1 MNVIGL
7 YGAIGWNVLISD
19 NPKLREQMNDSW
31 THGASVSLF
40 SDGNHIVSI
49 SEERL
54 SGIKYDGNFPRKS
67 IEYCLSA
74 GNLSKEDIDV
84 VIVPS
89 MANQNFYKN
98 YINKTIER
106 KVKRYFPK
114 AKVEIVSH
122 HMCHAYSS
130 VFSCDH
136 NEGSFITLDNA
147 GSVLFDTTG
156 NIFAC
161 ENHSF
166 GYFNKEKGIFKYYPG
181 IPMTNNLGNYY
192 WMWAYNIYTQMV
204 QKPIELTDPKYRETF
219 CGKVMGLSAYGNIK
233 EFKKDWRL
241 HFEGVPQVALESLPN
256 RDFNYGNLS
265 AENKAKQLQYNFEN
279 AMLEWM
285 KELKEQGYIEDN
297 LCLAGGVFLNILA
310 NSVIR
315 KNVIAKNM
323 HIPPFPDDTGLSF
336 GAACYGVFKAKEKV
350 TLPHNISLLGR
361 TYSDEEIEEA
371 IGFKGYT
378 NIGKLKYV
386 KYKDF
391 DELCEVVAGHLDD
404 NKIVGWF
411 QNRSE
416 FGPRALGSR
425 SILMNPTPKENKETI
440 NTRIKHRE
448 EWRPFAGIML
458 EEYQKDYFVD
468 TYPNEYML
476 YSLIVNP
483 HQRKKLGAITHKDF
497 SCRIQ
502 TVNKELHPEVTT
514 LLQKYNEKTDCPVL
528 LNTSFN
534 DNGQPIVESPKDAIK
549 TFMNI
554 DLDYLVIGNYLVVKM

>member
-19 NPKLREQMNDSW
+19 NPKLRQQMNDSW

-40 SDGNHIVSI
+40 SDGNHVVSI

-74 GNLSKEDIDV
+74 GNLSKEDIDL

-98 YINKTIER
+98 YVNKTVEK

-130 VFSCDH
+130 VFSCDY

-192 WMWAYNIYTQMV
+192 WLWAYNIYTQMV

-219 CGKVMGLSAYGNIK
+219 CGKVMGLSAYGNTK
-233 EFKKDWRL
+233 ELKKDWRV
-241 HFEGVPQVALESLPN
+241 HFEGIPQVALESLPG
-256 RDFNYGNLS
+256 RDFNYGSLS

-315 KNVIAKNM
+315 KNGIAENM

-336 GAACYGVFKAKEKV
+336 GAACYGVFKSKEKV

-371 IGFKGYT
+371 LEGT
-378 NIGKLKYV
+378 D
-386 KYKDF
+386 YKKF
-391 DELCEVVAGHLDD
+391 DNFEELCDETVKVLAD

-458 EEYQKDYFVD
+458 EEYQEEYFMD

-476 YSLIVNP
+476 YSLIVKP

-514 LLQKYNEKTDCPVL
+514 LLQKYNEETDCPVL

-534 DNGQPIVESPKDAIK
+534 DNGQPIVETPKHALK
-549 TFMNI
+549 TFENI
-554 DLDYLVIGNYLVVKM
+554 DLDYLVIGNYLVVKQ

>member
-19 NPKLREQMNDSW
+19 NPKLRQQSEESW
-31 THGASVSLF
+31 THGASVTLF

-74 GNLSKEDIDV
+74 SNLSKEDIDV

-98 YINKTIER
+98 YINKTVEK

-147 GSVLFDTTG
+147 GSILFDTTG

-166 GYFNKEKGIFKYYPG
+166 GYFNKEKGIFRYHAG

-192 WMWAYNIYTQMV
+192 WLWAHNIYCQMV
-204 QKPIELTDPKYRETF
+204 QKNINLTDPKYRETF
-219 CGKVMGLSAYGNIK
+219 CGKVMGLSAYGNTK
-233 EFKKDWRL
+233 ELKKDWRL
-241 HFEGVPQVALESLPN
+241 HFEGIPQVALESLPG
-256 RDFNYGNLS
+256 RDFNYGSLS

-285 KELKEQGYIEDN
+285 KELKEKGYIEDN

-315 KNVIAKNM
+315 KNGIAENM

-371 IGFKGYT
+371 LEGT
-378 NIGKLKYV
+378 D
-386 KYKDF
+386 YKKF
-391 DELCEVVAGHLDD
+391 DNFEELCDETVKVLAD

-458 EEYQKDYFVD
+458 EEYQEEYFTDV
-468 TYPNEYML
+468 YPNEYML
-476 YSLIVNP
+476 YSLIVRP

-514 LLQKYNEKTDCPVL
+514 LLQKYNEETKCPVL

-534 DNGQPIVESPKDAIK
+534 DNGQPIVETPKDAIK
-549 TFMNI
+549 TFKNI
-554 DLDYLVIGNYLVVKM
+554 DLDCLVIGNYLVVKK

>member
-19 NPKLREQMNDSW
+19 NPKLSNQMNESW
-31 THGASVSLF
+31 THGASVTLF
-40 SDGNHIVSI
+40 SDGNHIASI

-67 IEYCLSA
+67 IEYCLST

-98 YINKTIER
+98 YINKTIEK

-114 AKVEIVSH
+114 AKVEIASH
-122 HMCHAYSS
+122 HLCHAYSS
-130 VFSCDH
+130 VFSCDY

-147 GSVLFDTTG
+147 GSVLFDTSG
-156 NIFAC
+156 QIFAC

-181 IPMTNNLGNYY
+181 IPMTNNFGNYY
-192 WMWAYNIYTQMV
+192 WMWAHNIYTQMV
-204 QKPIELTDPKYRETF
+204 QKKIDITDPKYRETF

-233 EFKKDWRL
+233 DPKKDWRL
-241 HFEGVPQVALESLPN
+241 HFEGIPQVALESLPG

-285 KELKEQGYIEDN
+285 KELKEQGYIDDN

-315 KNVIAKNM
+315 KNGVAKNM

-371 IGFKGYT
+371 LEGME
-378 NIGKLKYV
+378 
-386 KYKDF
+386 YKKF
-391 DELCEVVAGHLDD
+391 DTFEELCDKTVNVLAE

-458 EEYQKDYFVD
+458 EEYQDEYFMD

-476 YSLIVNP
+476 YSLVVKP

-502 TVNKELHPEVTT
+502 TVNQKLHPEVTT
-514 LLQKYNEKTDCPVL
+514 LLQKYNEKTECPVL

-534 DNGQPIVESPKDAIK
+534 DNGYPIVSSIEDAY
-549 TFMNI
+549 MMLPS
-554 DLDYLVIGNYLVVKM
+554 LDGIVINGVLITE

>member
-1 MNVIGL
+1 MNVVGL

-19 NPKLREQMNDSW
+19 NPKLMDQSVDSW
-31 THGASVSLF
+31 SHGSSVTLIKE
-40 SDGNHIVSI
+40 GEHCVSI

-67 IEYCLSA
+67 IEYCLSTA
-74 GNLSKEDIDV
+74 NLDKNDIDL
-84 VIVPS
+84 VIIPS

-98 YINKTIER
+98 FINKTIE
-106 KVKRYFPK
+106 KKIKRYFPK
-114 AKVEIVSH
+114 AKMEIASH
-122 HMCHAYSS
+122 HMCHASSS
-130 VFSCDH
+130 VFSCSY

-147 GSVLFDTTG
+147 GSVIFDTIG
-156 NIFAC
+156 QILAC

-166 GYFNKEKGIFKYYPG
+166 GYFNKEKNIFRYYPG
-181 IPMTNNLGNYY
+181 IPHTNNIGNYY
-192 WMWAYNIYTQMV
+192 WMWAHHIYESKIKKNISIV
-204 QKPIELTDPKYRETF
+204 DPKYRETF

-233 EFKKDWRL
+233 EFKKDWRN
-241 HFEGVPQVALESLPN
+241 HFEGIPQVALESFPN
-256 RDFNYGNLS
+256 RDFNYQNLS
-265 AENKAKQLQYNFEN
+265 PENKAKQLQYNFEN

-285 KELKEQGYIEDN
+285 KELREQGYIEDN

-315 KNVIAKNM
+315 KNKITKNI

-336 GAACYGVFKAKEKV
+336 GAACYGVFKSKEKV

-371 IGFKGYT
+371 LEGT
-378 NIGKLKYV
+378 D
-386 KYKDF
+386 YKKF
-391 DELCEVVAGHLDD
+391 DNFEELCDETVKVLAD

-458 EEYQKDYFVD
+458 
-468 TYPNEYML
+468 
-476 YSLIVNP
+476 
-483 HQRKKLGAITHKDF
+483 
-497 SCRIQ
+497 
-502 TVNKELHPEVTT
+502 
-514 LLQKYNEKTDCPVL
+514 
-528 LNTSFN
+528 
-534 DNGQPIVESPKDAIK
+534 
-549 TFMNI
+549 
-554 DLDYLVIGNYLVVKM
+554 

>member
-7 YGAIGWNVLISD
+7 YGAIGWNVLLSD
-19 NPKLREQMNDSW
+19 NPKLRNQMNDSW

-40 SDGNHIVSI
+40 SDGNHVVSI

-89 MANQNFYKN
+89 MANQNLYKN
-98 YINKTIER
+98 YINGTLKSKLR
-106 KVKRYFPK
+106 RYFPK
-114 AKVEIVSH
+114 ARVEMISH
-122 HMCHAYSS
+122 HLSHAYSS
-130 VFSCDH
+130 VFSCDY

-156 NIFAC
+156 QIFAC

-166 GYFNKEKGIFKYYPG
+166 GYFNKEKGIFRYHPG

-192 WMWAYNIYTQMV
+192 WQWAHNIYSQMV
-204 QKPIELTDPKYRETF
+204 QKPIDITDPKYRETF

-233 EFKKDWRL
+233 EPKKDWRL
-241 HFEGVPQVALESLPN
+241 HFEGIPQVALESLPG

-285 KELKEQGYIEDN
+285 KQLKEQGYIEDN

-310 NSVIR
+310 NSVLR
-315 KNVIAKNM
+315 KNDIAKNM

-336 GAACYGVFKAKEKV
+336 GAACYGAFKAKEKV

-371 IGFKGYT
+371 LEGIE
-378 NIGKLKYV
+378 
-386 KYKDF
+386 YKKF
-391 DELCEVVAGHLDD
+391 DTFEELCDKTVNVLAE

-425 SILMNPTPKENKETI
+425 SILMNPTPKENKEMI

-458 EEYQKDYFVD
+458 EEYQDEYFMD

-476 YSLIVNP
+476 YSLVVKP

-514 LLQKYNEKTDCPVL
+514 LLQKYNEKTECPVL

-534 DNGQPIVESPKDAIK
+534 DNGQPIVETPKDAVK
-549 TFMNI
+549 TFKNI
-554 DLDYLVIGNYLVVKM
+554 DLDYLVIGNYLVVKQ

>member
-19 NPKLREQMNDSW
+19 NPKLRQQAEESW
-31 THGASVSLF
+31 THGASVTLF
-40 SDGNHIVSI
+40 SDGNHVASI

-74 GNLSKEDIDV
+74 SNLSKEDIDV

-98 YINKTIER
+98 YINKTVEK

-147 GSVLFDTTG
+147 GSILFDTTG

-166 GYFNKEKGIFKYYPG
+166 GYFNKEKGIFRYHAG

-192 WMWAYNIYTQMV
+192 WLWAHNIYCQMV
-204 QKPIELTDPKYRETF
+204 QKNINLTDPKYRETF

-233 EFKKDWRL
+233 ELKKDWRL
-241 HFEGVPQVALESLPN
+241 HFEGIPQVALESFPG
-256 RDFNYGNLS
+256 RDFNYGSLS

-285 KELKEQGYIEDN
+285 KELKEKGYIEDN

-315 KNVIAKNM
+315 KNGIAENM

-371 IGFKGYT
+371 LEGT
-378 NIGKLKYV
+378 D
-386 KYKDF
+386 YKKF
-391 DELCEVVAGHLDD
+391 DNFEELCDETVKVLAD

-425 SILMNPTPKENKETI
+425 SILMNPTPKENKKTI

-458 EEYQKDYFVD
+458 EEYQEEYFTDV
-468 TYPNEYML
+468 YPNEYML
-476 YSLIVNP
+476 YSLIVRP

-514 LLQKYNEKTDCPVL
+514 LLQKYNEETKCPVL

-534 DNGQPIVESPKDAIK
+534 DNGQPIVETPKDAIK
-549 TFMNI
+549 TFKNI
-554 DLDYLVIGNYLVVKM
+554 DLDYLVIGNYFVVKK

>member
-19 NPKLREQMNDSW
+19 NPKLRQQAEESW
-31 THGASVSLF
+31 THGASVTLF
-40 SDGNHIVSI
+40 SDGNHVVSI

-98 YINKTIER
+98 YINKTVEK

-147 GSVLFDTTG
+147 GSILFNTAG
-156 NIFAC
+156 QIFAS

-166 GYFNKEKGIFKYYPG
+166 GYFNKEKGIFRYHAG

-192 WMWAYNIYTQMV
+192 WLWAHNIYCQMV
-204 QKPIELTDPKYRETF
+204 QKNINLTDSKYRETF
-219 CGKVMGLSAYGNIK
+219 CGKVMGLSAYGNTK
-233 EFKKDWRL
+233 ELKKDWRL
-241 HFEGVPQVALESLPN
+241 HFEGIPQVALESFPG

-285 KELKEQGYIEDN
+285 KELKEKGYIEDN

-315 KNVIAKNM
+315 KNGIAENM

-371 IGFKGYT
+371 LEGT
-378 NIGKLKYV
+378 D
-386 KYKDF
+386 YKKF
-391 DELCEVVAGHLDD
+391 DNFEELCDETVKVLAD

-458 EEYQKDYFVD
+458 EEYQEEYFMD

-476 YSLIVNP
+476 YSLIVRP

-514 LLQKYNEKTDCPVL
+514 LLQKYNEETKCPVL

-534 DNGQPIVESPKDAIK
+534 DNGQPIVETPKDAIK
-549 TFMNI
+549 TFKNI
-554 DLDYLVIGNYLVVKM
+554 DLDCLVIGNYLVVKK

>member
-67 IEYCLSA
+67 VEYCLSA

-98 YINKTIER
+98 YINKTIEK

-122 HMCHAYSS
+122 HLCHAYSS

-156 NIFAC
+156 NVFAC

-192 WMWAYNIYTQMV
+192 WLWAYNIYTQKM
-204 QKPIELTDPKYRETF
+204 QKKIDLTDPKYRETF

-241 HFEGVPQVALESLPN
+241 HFEGIPQVALESLPG

-285 KELKEQGYIEDN
+285 KELKKQGYIEDN

-315 KNVIAKNM
+315 KNGIAENI

-371 IGFKGYT
+371 LEGT
-378 NIGKLKYV
+378 D
-386 KYKDF
+386 YKKFDDF
-391 DELCEVVAGHLDD
+391 EELCDETVKVLAD

-458 EEYQKDYFVD
+458 EEYQEEYFTDV
-468 TYPNEYML
+468 YPNEYML
-476 YSLIVNP
+476 YSLTVRP

-534 DNGQPIVESPKDAIK
+534 DNGQPIVETPKDALK
-549 TFMNI
+549 TFNNI
-554 DLDYLVIGNYLVVKM
+554 DLDYLVIGNYLIRKK

>member
-19 NPKLREQMNDSW
+19 NPKLSNQMNESW
-31 THGASVSLF
+31 THGASVTLF
-40 SDGNHIVSI
+40 SDGNHIASI

-67 IEYCLSA
+67 IEYCLST

-98 YINKTIER
+98 YINKTIEK

-114 AKVEIVSH
+114 AKVEIASH
-122 HMCHAYSS
+122 HLCHAYSS
-130 VFSCDH
+130 VFSCDY

-147 GSVLFDTTG
+147 GSVLFDTSG
-156 NIFAC
+156 QIFAC

-181 IPMTNNLGNYY
+181 IPMTNNFGNYY
-192 WMWAYNIYTQMV
+192 WMWAHNIYTQMV
-204 QKPIELTDPKYRETF
+204 QKKIDITDPKYRETF

-233 EFKKDWRL
+233 DPKKDWRL
-241 HFEGVPQVALESLPN
+241 HFEGIPQVALESLPS

-285 KELKEQGYIEDN
+285 KELKEQGYIDDN

-315 KNVIAKNM
+315 KNGVAKNM

-371 IGFKGYT
+371 LEGME
-378 NIGKLKYV
+378 
-386 KYKDF
+386 YKKF
-391 DELCEVVAGHLDD
+391 DTFGELCDKTVNVLAE

-458 EEYQKDYFVD
+458 EEYQDEYFMD

-476 YSLIVNP
+476 YSLVVKP

-502 TVNKELHPEVTT
+502 TVNQKLHPEVTT
-514 LLQKYNEKTDCPVL
+514 LLQKYNEKTECPVL

-534 DNGQPIVESPKDAIK
+534 DNGQPIVETPKDAIK
-549 TFMNI
+549 TFKNI
-554 DLDYLVIGNYLVVKM
+554 DLDYLVIGNYFVVKQ

>member
-19 NPKLREQMNDSW
+19 NPKLSNQMNESW
-31 THGASVSLF
+31 THGASVTLF
-40 SDGNHIVSI
+40 SDGNHIASI

-67 IEYCLSA
+67 IEYCLST

-98 YINKTIER
+98 YINKTIEK

-114 AKVEIVSH
+114 AKVEIASH
-122 HMCHAYSS
+122 HLCHAYSS
-130 VFSCDH
+130 VFSCDY

-147 GSVLFDTTG
+147 GSVLFDTSG
-156 NIFAC
+156 QIFAC

-181 IPMTNNLGNYY
+181 IPMTNNFGNYY
-192 WMWAYNIYTQMV
+192 WMWAHNIYTQMV
-204 QKPIELTDPKYRETF
+204 QKKIDITDPKYRETF

-233 EFKKDWRL
+233 DPKKDWRL
-241 HFEGVPQVALESLPN
+241 HFEGIPQVALESLPS

-285 KELKEQGYIEDN
+285 KELKEQGYIDDN

-315 KNVIAKNM
+315 KNGVAKNM

-371 IGFKGYT
+371 LEGME
-378 NIGKLKYV
+378 
-386 KYKDF
+386 YKKF
-391 DELCEVVAGHLDD
+391 DTFEELCGKTVNVLAE

-458 EEYQKDYFVD
+458 EEYQDEYFMD

-476 YSLIVNP
+476 YSLVVKP

-502 TVNKELHPEVTT
+502 TVNQKLHPEVTT
-514 LLQKYNEKTDCPVL
+514 LLQKYNEKTECPVL

-534 DNGQPIVESPKDAIK
+534 DNGQPIVETPKDAIK
-549 TFMNI
+549 TFKNI
-554 DLDYLVIGNYLVVKM
+554 DLDYLVIGNYFVVKQ

>member
-7 YGAIGWNVLISD
+7 YGAIGWNVLLSD
-19 NPKLREQMNDSW
+19 NSKLRNQMNESW
-31 THGASVSLF
+31 THGASVTLF
-40 SDGNHIVSI
+40 SDGNHVTSI

-89 MANQNFYKN
+89 MANQNLYKN
-98 YINKTIER
+98 YINGTLKS
-106 KVKRYFPK
+106 KLKRYFPK
-114 AKVEIVSH
+114 ARVEMISH
-122 HMCHAYSS
+122 HLSHAYSS

-156 NIFAC
+156 QIFAC

-166 GYFNKEKGIFKYYPG
+166 GYFNKEKGIFRYHAG

-192 WMWAYNIYTQMV
+192 WQWAHNIYSQMV
-204 QKPIELTDPKYRETF
+204 QKPIDITDPKYRETF

-233 EFKKDWRL
+233 EPKKDWRL
-241 HFEGVPQVALESLPN
+241 HFEGIPQVALESLPG
-256 RDFNYGNLS
+256 RDFNYGNIS

-285 KELKEQGYIEDN
+285 KQLKEQGYIEDN

-310 NSVIR
+310 NSVLR
-315 KNVIAKNM
+315 KNNIAKNM

-371 IGFKGYT
+371 LEGIE
-378 NIGKLKYV
+378 
-386 KYKDF
+386 YKKF
-391 DELCEVVAGHLDD
+391 DTFEELCDKTVNVLAE

-425 SILMNPTPKENKETI
+425 SILMNPTPKENKKTI

-458 EEYQKDYFVD
+458 EEYQDEYFMD

-476 YSLIVNP
+476 YSLVVKP

-502 TVNKELHPEVTT
+502 TVNKKLHPEVTI
-514 LLQKYNEKTDCPVL
+514 LLQKYNKKTECPVL

-534 DNGQPIVESPKDAIK
+534 DNGQPIVETPKDAVK
-549 TFMNI
+549 TFKNI
-554 DLDYLVIGNYLVVKM
+554 DLDYLVIGNYLVVKQ

>member
-19 NPKLREQMNDSW
+19 NPKLRQQSEESW
-31 THGASVSLF
+31 THGASVTLF
-40 SDGNHIVSI
+40 SDGNHVASI

-74 GNLSKEDIDV
+74 SNLSKEDIDV
-84 VIVPS
+84 VVVPS

-98 YINKTIER
+98 YINKTVEK

-114 AKVEIVSH
+114 AEVRIASH
-122 HMCHAYSS
+122 HLCHAYSS

-147 GSVLFDTTG
+147 GSILFDTTG

-166 GYFNKEKGIFKYYPG
+166 GYFNKEKGIFRYHAG

-192 WMWAYNIYTQMV
+192 WMWAYHIYVNKM
-204 QKPIELTDPKYRETF
+204 QKEIQLTDPKYRETF
-219 CGKVMGLSAYGNIK
+219 CGKVMGLSAYGNTK
-233 EFKKDWRL
+233 ELKKDWRL
-241 HFEGVPQVALESLPN
+241 HFEGIPQVALESLPG
-256 RDFNYGNLS
+256 RDFNYGSLS

-285 KELKEQGYIEDN
+285 KELKEKGYIEDN

-315 KNVIAKNM
+315 KNDIAENM

-371 IGFKGYT
+371 LEGT
-378 NIGKLKYV
+378 D
-386 KYKDF
+386 YKKF
-391 DELCEVVAGHLDD
+391 DNFEELCDETVKVLAD

-458 EEYQKDYFVD
+458 EEYQEEYFMD

-476 YSLIVNP
+476 YSLIVRP

-514 LLQKYNEKTDCPVL
+514 LLQKYNEETDCPVL

-534 DNGQPIVESPKDAIK
+534 DNGQPIVETPKDAIK
-549 TFMNI
+549 TFKNI
-554 DLDYLVIGNYLVVKM
+554 DLDCLVIGNYLVVKK

>member
-19 NPKLREQMNDSW
+19 NPKLRQQMNDSW

-40 SDGNHIVSI
+40 SDGNHVASI

-74 GNLSKEDIDV
+74 GNLSKEDIDL

-98 YINKTIER
+98 YVNKTVEK

-122 HMCHAYSS
+122 HLCHAYSS
-130 VFSCDH
+130 VFSCDY

-192 WMWAYNIYTQMV
+192 WLWAYNIYTQMV

-219 CGKVMGLSAYGNIK
+219 CGKVMGLSAYGNTK
-233 EFKKDWRL
+233 ELKKDWRV
-241 HFEGVPQVALESLPN
+241 HFEGIPQVALESLPG

-285 KELKEQGYIEDN
+285 KELKEQGYIENN

-315 KNVIAKNM
+315 KNGIAENM

-361 TYSDEEIEEA
+361 TYSDKEIEEA
-371 IGFKGYT
+371 LEGT
-378 NIGKLKYV
+378 D
-386 KYKDF
+386 YKKF
-391 DELCEVVAGHLDD
+391 DNFEELCEKTAKLLAE

-425 SILMNPTPKENKETI
+425 SILMNPTPKENKDII

-448 EWRPFAGIML
+448 TWRPFAGIIL
-458 EEYQKDYFVD
+458 EEYQEEYFMD
-468 TYPNEYML
+468 NYSNEYML
-476 YSLIVNP
+476 YSLIVRSN
-483 HQRKKLGAITHKDF
+483 QRRKLGAITHKDF

-502 TVNKELHPEVTT
+502 TVNSKLHPEVTT
-514 LLQKYNEKTDCPVL
+514 LLQKYNEETGCPVL

-534 DNGQPIVESPKDAIK
+534 DNGQPIIETPKDAVK
-549 TFMNI
+549 TFENI
-554 DLDYLVIGNYLVVKM
+554 DLDYLVIGNYLVTKNKKRL

>member
-19 NPKLREQMNDSW
+19 NPKLRRQAEESW
-31 THGASVSLF
+31 THGASVTLF
-40 SDGNHIVSI
+40 SDGNHIASI

-74 GNLSKEDIDV
+74 SNLSKEDIDV

-98 YINKTIER
+98 YINKTVEK

-147 GSVLFDTTG
+147 GSILFDTTG

-166 GYFNKEKGIFKYYPG
+166 GYFNKEKGIFRYHAG

-192 WMWAYNIYTQMV
+192 WLWAHNIYCQMV
-204 QKPIELTDPKYRETF
+204 QKNINLTDPKYRETF
-219 CGKVMGLSAYGNIK
+219 CGKVMGLSAYGNTK
-233 EFKKDWRL
+233 ELKKDWRL
-241 HFEGVPQVALESLPN
+241 HFEGIPQVALESFPG
-256 RDFNYGNLS
+256 RDFNYGSLS

-285 KELKEQGYIEDN
+285 KELKGKGYIENN

-315 KNVIAKNM
+315 KNGIAENM

-371 IGFKGYT
+371 LEGT
-378 NIGKLKYV
+378 D
-386 KYKDF
+386 YKKF
-391 DELCEVVAGHLDD
+391 DNFEELCDETVKVLAD

-425 SILMNPTPKENKETI
+425 SILMNPTPKENKKTI

-458 EEYQKDYFVD
+458 EEYQEEYFTDV
-468 TYPNEYML
+468 YPNEYML
-476 YSLIVNP
+476 YSLTVRP
-483 HQRKKLGAITHKDF
+483 YQRKKLGAITHKDF

-514 LLQKYNEKTDCPVL
+514 LLQKYNEETKCPVL

-534 DNGQPIVESPKDAIK
+534 DNGQPIVETPKDAIK
-549 TFMNI
+549 TFKNI
-554 DLDYLVIGNYLVVKM
+554 DLDYLVIGNYFVVKK

>member
-7 YGAIGWNVLISD
+7 YGAIGWNVLLSD
-19 NPKLREQMNDSW
+19 NPKLRNQMNESW
-31 THGASVSLF
+31 THGASVTLF
-40 SDGNHIVSI
+40 SGGNHVTSI

-89 MANQNFYKN
+89 MANQNLYRN
-98 YINKTIER
+98 YINGTLKS
-106 KVKRYFPK
+106 KLKRYFPK
-114 AKVEIVSH
+114 ARVEIVSH
-122 HMCHAYSS
+122 HLSHAYSS

-166 GYFNKEKGIFKYYPG
+166 GYFNKEKGIFRYYPG

-192 WMWAYNIYTQMV
+192 WVWAHNIYSQMV
-204 QKPIELTDPKYRETF
+204 QKPIDITDPKYRETF

-233 EFKKDWRL
+233 EPKKDWRL
-241 HFEGVPQVALESLPN
+241 HFEGIPQVALESLPG

-285 KELKEQGYIEDN
+285 KQLKEQGYIVDN

-310 NSVIR
+310 NSVLR
-315 KNVIAKNM
+315 KNDIAKNM

-371 IGFKGYT
+371 LEGIE
-378 NIGKLKYV
+378 
-386 KYKDF
+386 YKKF
-391 DELCEVVAGHLDD
+391 NTFEELCDKTVNVLAE

-425 SILMNPTPKENKETI
+425 SILMNPTPKENKEMI

-458 EEYQKDYFVD
+458 EEYQDEYFTD

-476 YSLIVNP
+476 YSLVVKP

-514 LLQKYNEKTDCPVL
+514 LLQKYNKKTECPVL

-534 DNGQPIVESPKDAIK
+534 DNGQPIVETPKDAIK
-549 TFMNI
+549 TFKNI
-554 DLDYLVIGNYLVVKM
+554 DLDYLVIGNYLVVKQ

>member
-7 YGAIGWNVLISD
+7 YGAIGWNVLLSD
-19 NPKLREQMNDSW
+19 NPKLRNQMNESW
-31 THGASVSLF
+31 THGASVTLF
-40 SDGNHIVSI
+40 SDGNHVTSI

-89 MANQNFYKN
+89 MANQNLYRN
-98 YINKTIER
+98 YINGTLKS
-106 KVKRYFPK
+106 KLKRYFPK
-114 AKVEIVSH
+114 ARVEIVSH
-122 HMCHAYSS
+122 HLSHAYSS

-166 GYFNKEKGIFKYYPG
+166 GYFNKEKGIFRYYPG

-192 WMWAYNIYTQMV
+192 WVWAHNIYSQMV
-204 QKPIELTDPKYRETF
+204 QKPIDITDPKYRETF

-233 EFKKDWRL
+233 EPKKDWRL
-241 HFEGVPQVALESLPN
+241 HFEGIPQVALESLPG

-285 KELKEQGYIEDN
+285 KQLKEQGYIVDN

-310 NSVIR
+310 NSVLR
-315 KNVIAKNM
+315 KNDIAKNM

-371 IGFKGYT
+371 LEGIE
-378 NIGKLKYV
+378 
-386 KYKDF
+386 YKKF
-391 DELCEVVAGHLDD
+391 DTFEELCDKTVNVLAE

-425 SILMNPTPKENKETI
+425 SILMNPTPKENKEMI

-458 EEYQKDYFVD
+458 EEYQDEYFTD
-468 TYPNEYML
+468 TYSNEYML
-476 YSLIVNP
+476 YSLVVKP

-514 LLQKYNEKTDCPVL
+514 LLQKYNKKTECPVL

-534 DNGQPIVESPKDAIK
+534 DNGQPIVETPKDAIK
-549 TFMNI
+549 TFKNI
-554 DLDYLVIGNYLVVKM
+554 DLDYLVIGNYLVVKQ

>member
-19 NPKLREQMNDSW
+19 NPKLRQQAEESW
-31 THGASVSLF
+31 THGASVTLF
-40 SDGNHIVSI
+40 SDGNHIASI

-74 GNLSKEDIDV
+74 SNLSKEDIDV
-84 VIVPS
+84 VVVPS

-98 YINKTIER
+98 YINKTVEK

-147 GSVLFDTTG
+147 GSILFNTAG
-156 NIFAC
+156 QIFSS

-166 GYFNKEKGIFKYYPG
+166 GYFNKEKGIFRYHAG

-192 WMWAYNIYTQMV
+192 WLWAHNIYCQMV
-204 QKPIELTDPKYRETF
+204 QKNINLTDPKYRETF
-219 CGKVMGLSAYGNIK
+219 CGKVMGLSAYGNTK
-233 EFKKDWRL
+233 ELKKDWRL
-241 HFEGVPQVALESLPN
+241 HFEGIPQVALESLPG

-285 KELKEQGYIEDN
+285 KELKEKGYIEDN

-315 KNVIAKNM
+315 KNGIAENM

-350 TLPHNISLLGR
+350 SLPHNISLLGR

-371 IGFKGYT
+371 LEGT
-378 NIGKLKYV
+378 D
-386 KYKDF
+386 YKKF
-391 DELCEVVAGHLDD
+391 DNFEELCDETVKVLAD

-458 EEYQKDYFVD
+458 EEYQEEYFMD

-476 YSLIVNP
+476 YSLIVKP

-514 LLQKYNEKTDCPVL
+514 LLQKYNEETDCPVL

-534 DNGQPIVESPKDAIK
+534 DNGQPIVETPKDAIK
-549 TFMNI
+549 TFKNI
-554 DLDYLVIGNYLVVKM
+554 DLDYLVIGSYLVVKK

>member
-19 NPKLREQMNDSW
+19 NPKLRQQSEESW
-31 THGASVSLF
+31 THGASVTLF
-40 SDGNHIVSI
+40 SDGNHIASI

-74 GNLSKEDIDV
+74 SNLSKEDIDV
-84 VIVPS
+84 VVVPS

-98 YINKTIER
+98 YINKTVEK

-147 GSVLFDTTG
+147 GSILFDTTG

-166 GYFNKEKGIFKYYPG
+166 GYFNKEKGIFRYHAG

-192 WMWAYNIYTQMV
+192 WLWAHNIYCQMV
-204 QKPIELTDPKYRETF
+204 QKNINLTDLKYRETF
-219 CGKVMGLSAYGNIK
+219 CGKVMGLSAYGNTK
-233 EFKKDWRL
+233 ELKKDWRL
-241 HFEGVPQVALESLPN
+241 HFEGIPQVALESLPG
-256 RDFNYGNLS
+256 RDFNYGSLS

-285 KELKEQGYIEDN
+285 KELKEKGYIEDN

-315 KNVIAKNM
+315 KNGIAENM

-336 GAACYGVFKAKEKV
+336 GAACYGVFNAKEKV
-350 TLPHNISLLGR
+350 SLPHNISLLGR

-371 IGFKGYT
+371 LEGT
-378 NIGKLKYV
+378 D
-386 KYKDF
+386 YKKFDDF
-391 DELCEVVAGHLDD
+391 EELCDETVKVLAD

-458 EEYQKDYFVD
+458 EEYQEEYFMD

-476 YSLIVNP
+476 YSLIVRP

-514 LLQKYNEKTDCPVL
+514 LLQKYNEETKCPVL

-534 DNGQPIVESPKDAIK
+534 DNGQPIVETPKDAIK
-549 TFMNI
+549 TFKNI
-554 DLDYLVIGNYLVVKM
+554 DLDCLVIGNYLVVKK

>member
-19 NPKLREQMNDSW
+19 NPKLRQQSEDSW
-31 THGASVSLF
+31 THGASVTLF
-40 SDGNHIVSI
+40 SDGNHIASI

-74 GNLSKEDIDV
+74 SNLSKEDIDV

-98 YINKTIER
+98 YINKTVEK

-114 AKVEIVSH
+114 AKVEVVSH

-147 GSVLFDTTG
+147 GSILFDTTG
-156 NIFAC
+156 QIFAC

-192 WMWAYNIYTQMV
+192 WLWAHNIYCQMV
-204 QKPIELTDPKYRETF
+204 QKNINLTDPKYRETF
-219 CGKVMGLSAYGNIK
+219 CGKVMGLSAYGNTK
-233 EFKKDWRL
+233 ELKKDWRL
-241 HFEGVPQVALESLPN
+241 HFEGIPQVALESLPG

-285 KELKEQGYIEDN
+285 KELKEKGYIEDN

-315 KNVIAKNM
+315 KNGIAENM

-336 GAACYGVFKAKEKV
+336 GAACYGVFKSKEKV

-371 IGFKGYT
+371 LEGT
-378 NIGKLKYV
+378 D
-386 KYKDF
+386 YKKFDDF
-391 DELCEVVAGHLDD
+391 EELCDETVKVLAD

-458 EEYQKDYFVD
+458 EEYQEEYFMD

-476 YSLIVNP
+476 YSLIVRP

-514 LLQKYNEKTDCPVL
+514 LLQKYNEETNCPVL

-534 DNGQPIVESPKDAIK
+534 DNGQPIVETPKDAIK
-549 TFMNI
+549 TFKNI
-554 DLDYLVIGNYLVVKM
+554 DLDYLVIGNYLVVKK

>member
-19 NPKLREQMNDSW
+19 NPKLSNQMNESW
-31 THGASVSLF
+31 THGASVTLF
-40 SDGNHIVSI
+40 SDGNHIASI

-67 IEYCLSA
+67 IEYCLST
-74 GNLSKEDIDV
+74 GNLSKDDIDV

-114 AKVEIVSH
+114 AKVEIASH
-122 HMCHAYSS
+122 HLCHAYSS
-130 VFSCDH
+130 VFSCDY

-147 GSVLFDTTG
+147 GSVLFDTVG
-156 NIFAC
+156 QIFAC

-166 GYFNKEKGIFKYYPG
+166 GYFNKEKGIFRYHPG

-192 WMWAYNIYTQMV
+192 WMWAHNIYTQMV
-204 QKPIELTDPKYRETF
+204 QKQIDITDPKYRETF

-233 EFKKDWRL
+233 NPKKDWRN
-241 HFEGVPQVALESLPN
+241 HFEGIPQVALESLPSRN
-256 RDFNYGNLS
+256 FNYGNLS

-285 KELKEQGYIEDN
+285 KELKEQGYIDDN

-315 KNVIAKNM
+315 KNGVAKNM

-371 IGFKGYT
+371 LEGME
-378 NIGKLKYV
+378 
-386 KYKDF
+386 YKKF
-391 DELCEVVAGHLDD
+391 DTFEELCDKTVNVLAE

-458 EEYQKDYFVD
+458 EEYQDEYFTD

-476 YSLIVNP
+476 YSLVVRPN
-483 HQRKKLGAITHKDF
+483 QRKKLGAITHRDF

-514 LLQKYNEKTDCPVL
+514 LLQKYNEKTECPVL

-534 DNGQPIVESPKDAIK
+534 DNGQPIVETPKDAIK
-549 TFMNI
+549 TFKNI
-554 DLDYLVIGNYLVVKM
+554 DLDYLVIGNYLVVKQ

>member
-19 NPKLREQMNDSW
+19 NPKLRQQSEESW
-31 THGASVSLF
+31 THGASVTLF
-40 SDGNHIVSI
+40 SDGNHIASI

-74 GNLSKEDIDV
+74 SNLSKEDIDV

-98 YINKTIER
+98 YINKTIEK

-147 GSVLFDTTG
+147 GSILFNTAG
-156 NIFAC
+156 QIFAS

-166 GYFNKEKGIFKYYPG
+166 GYFNKEKGIFRYHAG

-192 WMWAYNIYTQMV
+192 WLWAHNIYCQMV
-204 QKPIELTDPKYRETF
+204 QKNINLTDPKYRETF
-219 CGKVMGLSAYGNIK
+219 CGKVMGLSAYGNTK
-233 EFKKDWRL
+233 ELKKDWRL
-241 HFEGVPQVALESLPN
+241 HFEGIPQVALESLPG

-285 KELKEQGYIEDN
+285 KELKEKGYIEDN

-310 NSVIR
+310 NSVLR
-315 KNVIAKNM
+315 KNKVAENM

-336 GAACYGVFKAKEKV
+336 GAACYGVFKSKEKV

-371 IGFKGYT
+371 LEGT
-378 NIGKLKYV
+378 D
-386 KYKDF
+386 YKKF
-391 DELCEVVAGHLDD
+391 DNFEELCDETVKVLAD

-458 EEYQKDYFVD
+458 EEYQEEYFMD

-476 YSLIVNP
+476 YSLIVRP

-514 LLQKYNEKTDCPVL
+514 LLQKYNEETDCPVL

-534 DNGQPIVESPKDAIK
+534 DNGQPIVETPKDAIK
-549 TFMNI
+549 TFKNI
-554 DLDYLVIGNYLVVKM
+554 DLDYLVIGNYLVVKK

>member
-40 SDGNHIVSI
+40 SDGNHVVSI

-98 YINKTIER
+98 YINKTVEK
-106 KVKRYFPK
+106 KVRRYFPK

-156 NIFAC
+156 QIFAC

-166 GYFNKEKGIFKYYPG
+166 GYFNKEKGIFRYHAG

-192 WMWAYNIYTQMV
+192 WLWAYNIYTQMV

-241 HFEGVPQVALESLPN
+241 HFEGIPQVALESLPG
-256 RDFNYGNLS
+256 RDFNYGSLS

-285 KELKEQGYIEDN
+285 KELKEKGYIEDN

-315 KNVIAKNM
+315 KNGIAENM

-371 IGFKGYT
+371 LEGT
-378 NIGKLKYV
+378 D
-386 KYKDF
+386 YKKFDDF
-391 DELCEVVAGHLDD
+391 EELCDEIVKVLAD

-476 YSLIVNP
+476 YSLIVRP

-502 TVNKELHPEVTT
+502 TVNKKLHPEVTT
-514 LLQKYNEKTDCPVL
+514 LLQKYNEETDCPVL

-534 DNGQPIVESPKDAIK
+534 DNGQPIVETPKDAIK
-549 TFMNI
+549 TFKNI
-554 DLDYLVIGNYLVVKM
+554 DLDYLVIGNYLIEKK

>member
-40 SDGNHIVSI
+40 SDGNHVVSI

-74 GNLSKEDIDV
+74 SNLSKEDIDV

-98 YINKTIER
+98 YINKTIEK

-192 WMWAYNIYTQMV
+192 WMWAYNIYTQMI

-241 HFEGVPQVALESLPN
+241 HFEGIPQVALESLPG

-285 KELKEQGYIEDN
+285 QELKKQGNIEDN

-315 KNVIAKNM
+315 KNGIAENM

-336 GAACYGVFKAKEKV
+336 GAACYGVFKAKQKV

-371 IGFKGYT
+371 LEGT
-378 NIGKLKYV
+378 D
-386 KYKDF
+386 YKKF
-391 DELCEVVAGHLDD
+391 DNFEELCDETVKVLAD

-458 EEYQKDYFVD
+458 EEYQEEYFMD

-476 YSLIVNP
+476 YSLIVRP

-514 LLQKYNEKTDCPVL
+514 LLQKYNEKTKCPVL

-534 DNGQPIVESPKDAIK
+534 DNGQPIVETPKDAIK
-549 TFMNI
+549 TFKNI
-554 DLDYLVIGNYLVVKM
+554 DLDYLVIGNYLVLKM

>member
-19 NPKLREQMNDSW
+19 NPKLRQQMNDSW

-40 SDGNHIVSI
+40 SDGNHVVSI

-74 GNLSKEDIDV
+74 GNLSKKDIDV

-98 YINKTIER
+98 YVNKTVEK
-106 KVKRYFPK
+106 KVKRHFPK

-166 GYFNKEKGIFKYYPG
+166 GYFNKEKGIFRYYPG

-192 WMWAYNIYTQMV
+192 WLWAYNIYTQKM
-204 QKPIELTDPKYRETF
+204 QKKIDLTDPKYRETF

-285 KELKEQGYIEDN
+285 KELKKQGYIEDN

-315 KNVIAKNM
+315 KNGIAENM

-350 TLPHNISLLGR
+350 SLPHNISLLGR

-371 IGFKGYT
+371 LEGT
-378 NIGKLKYV
+378 D
-386 KYKDF
+386 YKKFDDF
-391 DELCEVVAGHLDD
+391 EELCDETVKVLAD

-476 YSLIVNP
+476 YSLIVQP
-483 HQRKKLGAITHKDF
+483 YQRKKLAAITHKDL

-502 TVNKELHPEVTT
+502 TVNKKLHPEVTT

-534 DNGQPIVESPKDAIK
+534 DNGQPIVETPKDAIK
-549 TFMNI
+549 TFKNI
-554 DLDYLVIGNYLVVKM
+554 DLDYLVIGNYLIEKK

>member
-40 SDGNHIVSI
+40 SDGNHVVSI

-106 KVKRYFPK
+106 KVKRHFPK

-156 NIFAC
+156 NVFAC

-192 WMWAYNIYTQMV
+192 WLWAYNIYTQKM
-204 QKPIELTDPKYRETF
+204 QKKIDLTDPKYRETF

-241 HFEGVPQVALESLPN
+241 HFEGIPQVALDSLPN

-285 KELKEQGYIEDN
+285 KELKEKGYIEDN

-315 KNVIAKNM
+315 KNGIAENM

-371 IGFKGYT
+371 LEGT
-378 NIGKLKYV
+378 E
-386 KYKDF
+386 YKKF
-391 DELCEVVAGHLDD
+391 DNFEELCDETVKVLAD

-458 EEYQKDYFVD
+458 EEYQEEYFTDV
-468 TYPNEYML
+468 YPNEYML
-476 YSLIVNP
+476 YSLIVRP

-514 LLQKYNEKTDCPVL
+514 LLQKYNEETDCPVL

-534 DNGQPIVESPKDAIK
+534 DNGQPIVETPKDAIK
-549 TFMNI
+549 TFKNI
-554 DLDYLVIGNYLVVKM
+554 DLDYLVIGNYLIVKT

>member
-19 NPKLREQMNDSW
+19 NPKLRQQAEESW
-31 THGASVSLF
+31 THGASVTLF

-74 GNLSKEDIDV
+74 SNLSKEDIDV
-84 VIVPS
+84 VVVPS

-98 YINKTIER
+98 YINKTVEK

-192 WMWAYNIYTQMV
+192 WLWAYNIYTQMV
-204 QKPIELTDPKYRETF
+204 QKPIQLTDPKYRETF
-219 CGKVMGLSAYGNIK
+219 CGKVMGLSAYGNTK
-233 EFKKDWRL
+233 ELKKDWRL
-241 HFEGVPQVALESLPN
+241 HFEGIPQVALESFPG

-285 KELKEQGYIEDN
+285 EQLKERGYIEDN

-315 KNVIAKNM
+315 KNGIAKNM

-361 TYSDEEIEEA
+361 IYSDEEIEEA
-371 IGFKGYT
+371 LEGT
-378 NIGKLKYV
+378 D
-386 KYKDF
+386 YKKFDDF
-391 DELCEVVAGHLDD
+391 EELCDETVKVLAD

-458 EEYQKDYFVD
+458 EEYQEEYFMD
-468 TYPNEYML
+468 IYPNEYML
-476 YSLIVNP
+476 YSLTVRP

-514 LLQKYNEKTDCPVL
+514 LLQKYNEETKCPVL

-534 DNGQPIVESPKDAIK
+534 DNGQPIVETPKDAIK
-549 TFMNI
+549 TFKNI
-554 DLDYLVIGNYLVVKM
+554 DLDYLVIGNCLVVKK